1 MLAGT
6 RRRGVAC
13 AFALVALLGS
23 RMVLA
28 DIVTLNSGAAIQGH
42 VVPAAANSPLIELH
56 TPIGTRI
63 VLARA
68 DVKSVHRGAISTPQS
83 KVVKKT
89 TSKSRLT
96 AEEQAWMPKVR
107 MLVARL
113 TSDSRESVRRAKS
126 DLLKIT
132 DPCALPALGRY
143 LGTSPV
149 EAARLLFVE
158 IVRGIP
164 NTQIVYSLVALSVFD
179 PSAIVREEARKAIGS
194 ERADSAR
201 VLYINLLKIGAP
213 RVSSRVSE
221 GLAVI
226 GDPNGDSVPYLIDNV
241 VYSGTMEVVTRPGML
256 SYGIP
261 PGMDICGTPVYRT
274 TLSAIPGNTATL
286 YPAATRG
293 AGPYSQNMPLYIPG
307 KSETVE
313 VDQPNSEVLESLVRV
328 TNQKFPGHGFHP
340 GAWRLWW
347 ESEKANR
354 NLQRSTTPGNSQR
367 DSIIAR

>member
-1 MLAGT
+1 MLARTGH
-6 RRRGVAC
+6 RGVAC
-13 AFALVALLGS
+13 AFAMVVLLGI
-23 RMVLA
+23 RTVPA

-42 VVPAAANSPLIELH
+42 VVAAAPNSPLIEVH

-68 DVKSVHRGAISTPQS
+68 DVKSVQRGSIAGPQS
-83 KVVKKT
+83 NVVKKT
-89 TSKSRLT
+89 ASKSRLT
-96 AEEQAWMPKVR
+96 VEEQAWMPKVR

-113 TSDSRESVRRAKS
+113 TSDNRESVRRAKS

-149 EAARLLFVE
+149 EAARLLFIE
-158 IVRGIP
+158 IVHGIP

-179 PSAIVREEARKAIGS
+179 PSASVREEARKAIGS

-201 VLYINLLKIGAP
+201 VLYINLLKIGEP
-213 RVSSRVSE
+213 RLSSRVSE

-241 VYSGTMEVVTRPGML
+241 VYRGTMEVVTRPGML

-261 PGMDICGTPVYRT
+261 PGLDICGTPVYRAAV
-274 TLSAIPGNTATL
+274 SPIPGNPMTL
-286 YPAATRG
+286 YPVGTRAT
-293 AGPYSQNMPLYIPG
+293 GPYSQNMPLYIPG

-313 VDQPNSEVLESLVRV
+313 IDQPNSEVLESLVKV
-328 TNQKFPGHGFHP
+328 TNQKYPGHGYHP
-340 GAWRLWW
+340 GSWRLWW

-354 NLQRSTTPGNSQR
+354 NLQKSATPGSSQR